1 MTTSYIEAAQN
12 GSRFNLWVT
21 IEDCSKVICFGT
33 WAELIE
39 LVQPVLD
46 GSIRAVHVL
55 PDGEEPDFTYSP
67 STVFFDDEDEEED
80 EQPTTVAQ

>member
-21 IEDCSKVICFGT
+21 IEDCSKVICFGP

-39 LVQPVLD
+39 LVPPVLD
-46 GSIRAVHVL
+46 EPIRAVHVL

-67 STVFFDDEDEEED
+67 STVFFNDDEDECEE
-80 EQPTTVAQ
+80 